1 MSPVARDRGFAL
13 VLVLWALLLLTTI
26 GISFGYAARVETI
39 TGTTLSDAVRAEAVA
54 AGGVR
59 RAILGLLAKDE
70 ALRWPVDGQV
80 RAIPWPNALLRVS
93 VRAESAKIDLNQA
106 PPELLTGL
114 FQNLLPESDAERLVT
129 VVLARR
135 EQAAPRPEG
144 ATDTDRRAARS
155 ARLARGAR
163 PMRGVRPSG
172 TAQQAFASVDE
183 LVQLPGF
190 DPESVARLRP
200 YLTVYSGR
208 PQVDAVSADVEVLA
222 AVPGMS
228 REAALRFAEERA
240 ARPAVAG
247 EPLDLSSLGEAA
259 AYLEAG
265 SKAGVTNVRAVARLS
280 AGGAAL
286 VEAVVS
292 LGGSGAAPYQ
302 LLDWRE
308 TWVALDN
315 PF

>member
-1 MSPVARDRGFAL
+1 M
-13 VLVLWALLLLTTI
+13 
-26 GISFGYAARVETI
+26 
-39 TGTTLSDAVRAEAVA
+39 
-54 AGGVR
+54 
-59 RAILGLLAKDE
+59 
-70 ALRWPVDGQV
+70 
-80 RAIPWPNALLRVS
+80 
-93 VRAESAKIDLNQA
+93 
-106 PPELLTGL
+106 
-114 FQNLLPESDAERLVT
+114 
-129 VVLARR
+129 
-135 EQAAPRPEG
+135 
-144 ATDTDRRAARS
+144 
-155 ARLARGAR
+155 
-163 PMRGVRPSG
+163 RPSG

-222 AVPGMS
+222 AVPGVS

>member
-1 MSPVARDRGFAL
+1 VNAVARERGFAL
-13 VLVLWALLLLTTI
+13 ILVLWSLLLLTTI
-26 GISFGYAARVETI
+26 GISFGYAARVETV

-70 ALRWPVDGQV
+70 ELRWPVDGQV

-114 FQNLLPESDAERLVT
+114 FENLLPEGEAERLVE
-129 VVLARR
+129 VVLAQR
-135 EQAAPRPEG
+135 ERAGARPQGE
-144 ATDTDRRAARS
+144 TDTDRRASRS
-155 ARLARGAR
+155 ARLARGT
-163 PMRGVRPSG
+163 RPSG
-172 TAQQAFASVDE
+172 LAQQAFTSVDE

-190 DPESVARLRP
+190 DPERVRRVRP
-200 YLTVYSGR
+200 YLTVHSGR
-208 PQVDAVSADVEVLA
+208 AKIDAASADVEVLA
-222 AVPGMS
+222 AVPGVS
-228 REAALRFAEERA
+228 REAALEFVAERA
-240 ARPAVAG
+240 ARPAVDG
-247 EPLDLSSLGEAA
+247 EPLDLSFLGQGED
-259 AYLEAG
+259 YLEARPR
-265 SKAGVTNVRAVARLS
+265 SGVANVRALARLN

-292 LGGSGAAPYQ
+292 LGGSGGAPYQ